1 VEDNVHEEIQH
12 MTQMFLKEVCSREEV
27 QQVEK
32 MEMEEEHVCE
42 ELQHKA

>member
-1 VEDNVHEEIQH
+1 VHEEIQH
-12 MTQMFLKEVCSREEV
+12 ATQMFLEEVCSREEV

-42 ELQHKA
+42 ELRRKA